1 MNDLNKELR
10 SQAISLG
17 LCNEW
22 QKMWE
27 NDWSKEKMIERMYKG
42 LDFCLEHHWPSNE
55 FITNNFDTDFLRQNN
70 IFVNDK
76 YSVINPKQSLIL
88 GNSDVTFRY
97 NAWGNG
103 SVHVRDNSSLKI
115 FAKNRSFVLVHLYD
129 NAYIEAKQ
137 SDKAKIVLIKHSDKV
152 TIIAEKDIKIRE
164 DYDYLTK

>member
-1 MNDLNKELR
+1 MNKELR